1 MRPMFWGTMSSPK
14 NEPCPCGSGKKAE
27 KCCRRAWLE
36 DASTLSVE
44 LRRSLAWHQQDT
56 IWGTE
61 LREWVLT
68 AFPQWE
74 AEVQDT
80 FASQAFWPGTEA
92 IFDFAMT
99 YMFWHCQ
106 PDGSGKTVAEHYFA
120 CHSHLIEERRDWHK
134 AQQASWLGIWQAQ
147 KIDPGRGI
155 QMVDILTHEQRYV
168 YERQGSKTWTPDHAS
183 LARVVDL
190 GDKLSVLS
198 GAYPRLLSAQEAET
212 ARKNYLRFAFPRR
225 RKVVPAQ
232 LRHDDAF
239 VVLCYMWT
247 GALAEYY
254 PAYSNP
260 LLPLR

>member
-1 MRPMFWGTMSSPK
+1 MSSPK
-14 NEPCPCGSGKKAE
+14 NEPCPCGSGKKSE
-27 KCCRRAWLE
+27 KYCRRAVLE

-44 LRRSLAWHQQDT
+44 VRRALTWHQQDT

-74 AEVQDT
+74 ARAQDT
-80 FASQAFWPGTEA
+80 FAFQAVSPGREA
-92 IFDFAMT
+92 LFDFAMI
-99 YMFWHCQ
+99 YLFWFRR
-106 PDGSGKTVAEHYFA
+106 PDGSGKTASEHFFA
-120 CHSHLIEERRDWHK
+120 CHSHLFEERRDWYK
-134 AQQASWLGIWQAQ
+134 AHQASWLGIWLVQ

-168 YERQGSKTWTPDHAS
+168 YERQGSKTWMLDHAY

-198 GAYPRLLSAQEAET
+198 GAYPLLMSADAAET
-212 ARKNYLRFAFPRR
+212 ARKNFLRFAYPRR
-225 RKVVPAQ
+225 RKVTPAE
-232 LRHDDAF
+232 LRHDDTF
-239 VVLCYMWT
+239 VVLSYMWT
-247 GALAEYY
+247 GVLAEYY